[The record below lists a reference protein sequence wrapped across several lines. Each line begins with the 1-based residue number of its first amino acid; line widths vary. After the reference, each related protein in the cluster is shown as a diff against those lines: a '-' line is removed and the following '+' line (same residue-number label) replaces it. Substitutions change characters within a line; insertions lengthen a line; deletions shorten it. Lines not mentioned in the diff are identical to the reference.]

1 VKFLKLFLV
10 TTFLLTGCCGP
21 QDKEKKNVRIA
32 FLKDPPSI
40 DTRKTADC
48 LSSTFHFMLYAGLTK
63 SNSQGDIENFLAET
77 VEISDDR
84 LEYIFTLKEA
94 CWSDG
99 SPVVAY
105 DFERSWKELLTPD
118 FPSPVAQLFYPIKN
132 AYKVKLGEIPPD
144 EVGVEAI
151 SEKVLKVTLE
161 QPTPHFLHLTAF
173 CALFPMKAD
182 EKGEWLSNGPFR
194 LKQWKHN
201 DELILEAN
209 PHYFEKESVNL
220 DEIRIMIVENEST
233 AFKMYEQ
240 GNLDFIS
247 SCLCHLPLDLIE
259 SYIKKNQVQFKPL
272 AANARLYFNTK
283 KFPFNNVKIRRA
295 IGLAINREEIV
306 QALAPFPAQ
315 VATGIVPPILK
326 RKGALAP
333 KLEGDAQA
341 LLQEGLAE
349 LGLEALPAIDL
360 IYAFSEISNK
370 LVLVIQEQL
379 RANLGITLNLEGV
392 DFRIFLSRMKT
403 HDYTIAQ
410 GKWIAQYNDP
420 LSLLEL
426 FKYEKDL
433 TNMPHWEDPRFQ
445 AYLDQAAFAQ
455 SKEERLL
462 ILEQAEQLLIDEQ
475 PLSPLFYWSDHYMPS
490 ARMKGFYVCPVKPPE
505 YQEEVQNGIP

>member
-1 VKFLKLFLV
+1 MKFLKLFFV
-10 TTFLLTGCCGP
+10 IALLLAGCDSSQG
-21 QDKEKKNVRIA
+21 KESKSMRIA
-32 FLKDPPSI
+32 FLREPPSI

-63 SNSQGDIENFLAET
+63 SNSQGDVENFLAET

-84 LEYIFTLKEA
+84 LEYLFTLKEA

-132 AYKVKLGEIPPD
+132 AYRMKQGEASSN
-144 EVGVEAI
+144 EVGIETI

-173 CALFPMKAD
+173 CALFPMKAT
-182 EKGEWLSNGPFR
+182 EEGRWLSNGPFR

-201 DELILEAN
+201 NELTLEAN

-220 DEIRIMIVENEST
+220 DEIRIMVVGNEAT

-240 GNLDFIS
+240 GDLDFIS
-247 SCLCHLPLDLIE
+247 SCLCQLPLDLIE
-259 SYIKKNQVQFKPL
+259 NYTKKNKVQFKPL

-295 IGLAINREEIV
+295 IGLAINREEII

-315 VATGIVPPILK
+315 IATGVVPPVLR
-326 RKGALAP
+326 RKGAP
-333 KLEGDAQA
+333 EPTLEGDAQA
-341 LLQEGLAE
+341 LLQEGLTE
-349 LGLEALPAIDL
+349 LGLEELPPIDL
-360 IYAFSEISNK
+360 VYAFSEVNNK
-370 LVLVIQEQL
+370 LVQVIQEQL
-379 RANLGITLNLEGV
+379 RANLGLTLNLEGV

-403 HDYTIAQ
+403 HNYTIAQ
-410 GKWIAQYNDP
+410 GKWVAQYNDP

-433 TNMPHWEDPRFQ
+433 TNMPQWEDSRFQ
-445 AYLDQAAFAQ
+445 AYLDQAALAR

-462 ILEQAEQLLIDEQ
+462 ILEQAEQLLVDEQ
-475 PLSPLFYWSDHYMPS
+475 PLSPLFYWSDHYMPNM
-490 ARMKGFYVCPVKPPE
+490 RMKGFYVCPVKPPE
-505 YQEEVQNGIP
+505 YQEEERNGIP